1 MVGPS
6 PPMHTVPRTIRFA
19 ISCAALPLAL
29 AATAVQAEAPQRSP
43 DAFAALCQTRL
54 PPVEIRVLTELESP
68 PLDLAHHAAELAVLR
83 KQPLKP
89 GEVVVGLTQVR
100 QRYDMR
106 WSYQGLRERNGSRS
120 CIRSRIEV
128 KLILNQQ
135 VYVATEFPQGTCG
148 YDEVLAHE
156 QRHVAANLAQLEK
169 TARFVEDS
177 LRAQEGDAPPWMGEP
192 AALREA
198 VLERARV
205 SWMAQLETHFHQVDR
220 EHAIIDS
227 MEESQRYR
235 QLCNGEMERTLRG
248 LMAKEPPKD
257 AAKGR

>member
-1 MVGPS
+1 MGVP
-6 PPMHTVPRTIRFA
+6 PLPMHAVFQTFRSLVSCLVSLLGFA
-19 ISCAALPLAL
+19 AL
-29 AATAVQAEAPQRSP
+29 AAHAEGTQRGP
-43 DAFAALCQTRL
+43 DAFAALCETRL
-54 PPVEIRVLTELESP
+54 PPVEIRVLTEQELP
-68 PLDLAHHAAELAVLR
+68 PLDLTRSAAELAVLR
-83 KQPLKP
+83 KQPLKA

-106 WSYQGLRERNGSRS
+106 WSYQGLRERNGARS

-135 VYVATEFPQGTCG
+135 VYVATEFPAGTCG

-177 LRAQEGDAPPWMGEP
+177 LREQEGGAAPWMGEP
-192 AALREA
+192 AALRET

-205 SWMAQLETHFHQVDR
+205 SWMAQLEANFHQVDR

-227 MEESQRYR
+227 VEESQRYR
-235 QLCNGEMERTLRG
+235 QLCNGEMARTLRG
-248 LMAKEPPKD
+248 LMGKD
-257 AAKGR
+257 GAKGR

>member
-1 MVGPS
+1 MGA
-6 PPMHTVPRTIRFA
+6 PPLPMRIVFRSIRPVF
-19 ISCAALPLAL
+19 SRLAL
-29 AATAVQAEAPQRSP
+29 LLGLVANVAYAEGTQRGP
-43 DAFAALCQTRL
+43 DAFAALCEARL
-54 PPVEIRVLTELESP
+54 QPVEIRVLTELETP
-68 PLDLAHHAAELAVLR
+68 PLDLAHSAAELAVLR
-83 KQPLKP
+83 KQPLKA

-106 WSYQGLRERNGSRS
+106 WSYQGLRERNGARS

-135 VYVATEFPQGTCG
+135 VYVATEFPPGTCG
-148 YDEVLAHE
+148 HDEVLAHE

-169 TARFVEDS
+169 TARFVEES
-177 LRAQEGDAPPWMGEP
+177 LRAQEGGAPPWMGEP

-205 SWMAQLETHFHQVDR
+205 SWMAQLEANFHQVDR

-227 MEESQRYR
+227 VEESQRYR

-248 LMAKEPPKD
+248 IVKEP
-257 AAKGR
+257 AKGR